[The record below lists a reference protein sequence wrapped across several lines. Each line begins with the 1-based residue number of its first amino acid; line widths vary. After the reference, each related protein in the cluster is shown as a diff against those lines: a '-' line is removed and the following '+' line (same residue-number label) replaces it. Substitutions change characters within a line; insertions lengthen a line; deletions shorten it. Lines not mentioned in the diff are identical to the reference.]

1 MSVAAEKIML
11 EHQQQFASGNSNK
24 VALKNDYSDQ
34 IGLVS
39 RGNQYWAVVEIEDHA
54 VTLLID
60 TGASMTTLSRQ
71 AFQALSNANDFD
83 LMGQRMF
90 NTANGITKGNIY
102 RVDHLEIG
110 RFMLNDAQ
118 IAVLDFKMPEGV
130 DGLLGMNV
138 LEHFRFHIDQEKQL
152 LYLADRP

>member
-1 MSVAAEKIML
+1 
-11 EHQQQFASGNSNK
+11 
-24 VALKNDYSDQ
+24 
-34 IGLVS
+34 
-39 RGNQYWAVVEIEDHA
+39 
-54 VTLLID
+54 
-60 TGASMTTLSRQ
+60 MTTLSRQ